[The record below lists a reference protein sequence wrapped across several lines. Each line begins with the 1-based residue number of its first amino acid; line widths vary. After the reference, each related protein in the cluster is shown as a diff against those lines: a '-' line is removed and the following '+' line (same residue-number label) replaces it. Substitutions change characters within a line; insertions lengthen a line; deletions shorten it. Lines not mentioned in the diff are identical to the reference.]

1 MSDSL
6 IAGRFRLR
14 GLLGSGGTAAVFAA
28 DDTLTGERV
37 ALKLL
42 HPHLAEDPARWDAFF
57 EEVHAAQAIEHP
69 NIAGIVDAGAVDD
82 GTPVV
87 WIAVELAVGTTLGD
101 LVREHGPLD
110 TARARIVGERVLA
123 ALAAAHAEGV
133 VHRDVT
139 PANVM
144 VDPDAPDDAAFAAS
158 VRLLDFG
165 LADVPG
171 RATVGGDA
179 LLSGAA
185 GVETGVVASV
195 AYASPEQLRGDPV
208 TESSDLYQ
216 TGAVL
221 FFALTGR
228 APFGGD
234 AASVARAHV
243 SAPPPLPSAR
253 RRGIPR
259 AFDRVVATALLKDPA
274 DRFADA
280 AAMQDALAALD
291 QTAPDTA
298 AQPAS
303 DTGPTRMYRTVL
315 PGSVGD
321 SAATAPVPYVVP
333 GSQGTRSRWAAWT
346 AAGVGAVVIV
356 GVVALSAAAGSA
368 PSAAPTHTPPPTVAA
383 PEPTETSEPTA
394 AAPDSVAVPAVAG
407 LGLGEA
413 TQALQAVGLRVG
425 DVTRVDGATAADIV
439 LELDPGAGTWREVGS
454 AVALRVASGAN
465 SVPGVA
471 GLSLADA
478 TAALAAAGFSP
489 LVEYSGTGPIG
500 IALSAW
506 PVTGTALPV
515 GSIVSIIAANPDVPP
530 EPTPTP
536 TPTRTVPSTPTPAP
550 STP

>member
-1 MSDSL
+1 MSDTL

-28 DDTLTGERV
+28 DDTLTGARV

-57 EEVHAAQAIEHP
+57 EEVHAARAIEHP
-69 NIAGIVDAGAVDD
+69 NIAGVVDAGAVDD

-87 WIAVELAVGTTLGD
+87 WIAMELAVGTTLD
-101 LVREHGPLD
+101 EVVRERGPLD
-110 TARARIVGERVLA
+110 TARVRIVGDRVLA

-139 PANVM
+139 PANIVI
-144 VDPDAPDDAAFAAS
+144 DPDTVDDEAFAAA

-185 GVETGVVASV
+185 GAETGVVASV
-195 AYASPEQLRGDPV
+195 AYASPEQLRGEPV
-208 TESSDLYQ
+208 TEASDLYQ

-234 AASVARAHV
+234 AAAVARAHV

-280 AAMQDALAALD
+280 AAMQGALAAVD
-291 QTAPDTA
+291 APTPDA
-298 AQPAS
+298 AAEPAS
-303 DTGPTRMYRTVL
+303 HTGPTRMYRTVL
-315 PGSVGD
+315 PGSAVDG
-321 SAATAPVPYVVP
+321 AATAPVPYVAP
-333 GSQGTRSRWAAWT
+333 DSAAPRSRWAAWA
-346 AAGVGAVVIV
+346 AAGAGAAVIV

-368 PSAAPTHTPPPTVAA
+368 PSAAPSHTPPPTVIAS
-383 PEPTETSEPTA
+383 EPTTTSEPTV
-394 AAPDSVAVPAVAG
+394 APASVAVPAVAG
-407 LGLGEA
+407 LALGEA

-425 DVTRVDGATAADIV
+425 DVTRIDGATAADIV
-439 LELDPGAGTWREVGS
+439 LELDPGAGAWREVGS
-454 AVALRVASGAN
+454 AVALRVASGSN
-465 SVPGVA
+465 TVPGVA
-471 GLSLADA
+471 GLTLAA
-478 TAALAAAGFSP
+478 AAEALAAAGFNP
-489 LVEYSGTGPIG
+489 LVEYSGTGPTG
-500 IALSAW
+500 VALSAR
-506 PVTGTALPV
+506 PAVGTALPV
-515 GSIVSIIAANPDVPP
+515 GSIVSIIAASPEVVP

-536 TPTRTVPSTPTPAP
+536 TPAHTVPPTPTPAP